1 MKNTENI
8 MLSQLQMTTYFSL
21 FEMSRLGKFIYKQ
34 KVSLW
39 LPNTEEWG
47 K

>member
-21 FEMSRLGKFIYKQ
+21 FEIRQIYLQTKSKF
-34 KVSLW
+34 VVA
-39 LPNTEEWG
+39 
-47 K
+47 